1 MSQTQTMLETRWT
14 LAECH
19 VISEYAY
26 ERFILVEAWQIHLH
40 LEVWRLWYYGMAPDQ
55 AVISLPGVRRVAVS
69 GR

>member
-1 MSQTQTMLETRWT
+1 MLETRWT

-40 LEVWRLWYYGMAPDQ
+40 LEVWRLWYYGMVPDQ
-55 AVISLPGVRRVAVS
+55 AIVNLPGVRRVAAS